1 MLEAQRA
8 AFFADLPVS
17 LAVRRDRL
25 ARAMRMIEENADALC
40 AALAADQANQDAESA
55 KRTQVAPALAVLR
68 AAMDNVGLWM
78 RPESDR
84 GLLARLGG
92 GGDYVEYLPVGVIGI
107 AVPASLPLL
116 RTADILRSEEPT
128 SELQSLMRIS
138 YAVFCLK
145 KKK

>member
-84 GLLARLGG
+84 RLLARADERRGG
-92 GGDYVEYLPVGVIGI
+92 EEGV
-107 AVPASLPLL
+107 
-116 RTADILRSEEPT
+116 RTGRSRWTP
-128 SELQSLMRIS
+128 S
-138 YAVFCLK
+138 Y
-145 KKK
+145 

>member
-1 MLEAQRA
+1 
-8 AFFADLPVS
+8 
-17 LAVRRDRL
+17 
-25 ARAMRMIEENADALC
+25 MRMIEENADALC

-116 RTADILRSEEPT
+116 RTADILATALAQGKRLMLKFGPAAPQLN
-128 SELQSLMRIS
+128 ELVDRLAPGFSHRT
-138 YAVFCLK
+138 AT
-145 KKK
+145 

>member
-1 MLEAQRA
+1 
-8 AFFADLPVS
+8 
-17 LAVRRDRL
+17 
-25 ARAMRMIEENADALC
+25 MRMIEENADALC

-107 AVPASLPLL
+107 
-116 RTADILRSEEPT
+116 RSEERRVGNACVST
-128 SELQSLMRIS
+128 CRSRWS
-138 YAVFCLK
+138 ADH
-145 KKK
+145 

>member
-55 KRTQVAPALAVLR
+55 QRTQVAPALAVLR
-68 AAMDNVGLWM
+68 AALDNVGLWM
-78 RPESDR
+78 RTARDR
-84 GLLARLGG
+84 RLLARPGG
-92 GGDYVEYLPVGVIGI
+92 SGGDGEYLTDRVMGI
-107 AVPASLPLL
+107 AVPASRSLP
-116 RTADILRSEEPT
+116 P
-128 SELQSLMRIS
+128 
-138 YAVFCLK
+138 
-145 KKK
+145 